1 MEQFNIYLDDFKP
14 TVAEAIKKFLHLD
27 DNENY
32 DTFPI
37 VILEGYSFNK
47 EPVEEVN
54 DEVDGI

>member
-14 TVAEAIKKFLHLD
+14 TVAEAIKKFLHLEG
-27 DNENY
+27 NENY

-37 VILEGYSFNK
+37 VILEEYSFNK
-47 EPVEEVN
+47 ELVEEAN